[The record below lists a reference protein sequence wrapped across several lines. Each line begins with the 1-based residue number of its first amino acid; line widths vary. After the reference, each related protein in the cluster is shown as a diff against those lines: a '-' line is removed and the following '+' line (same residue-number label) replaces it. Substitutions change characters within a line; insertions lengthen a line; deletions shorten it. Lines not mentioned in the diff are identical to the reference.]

1 MKIESDPD
9 RDSNDND
16 RILLNRCLTGDPE
29 AWEEFCQC
37 YYSTI
42 ASIASWRRWR
52 FESQDLED
60 VTQDILTELIRSLK
74 TFEFKSD
81 FRTFVYKIAV
91 RTCIARLRKKTTLK
105 RSCHSITVPVDSI
118 ESGTEAAWG
127 HICIEIAKNQEELLL
142 EKETIHRVKKALLHL
157 EEYCKDLIKQRYFAE
172 IPFHEI
178 ARKTGVKTNTLVIQL
193 KRCLIRLLGILNE
206 ENVK

>member
-1 MKIESDPD
+1 MKIESDPS
-9 RDSNDND
+9 RDLNDD
-16 RILLNRCLTGDPE
+16 ERLLLNKCLTGDPE

-52 FESQDLED
+52 FEAQDLED

-91 RTCIARLRKKTTLK
+91 RTCIARLRKKSTLK
-105 RSCHSITVPVDSI
+105 RNCPTITVPVDPI
-118 ESGTEAAWG
+118 ESGTETAWG
-127 HICIEIAKNQEELLL
+127 HICIELAKNQEELLL
-142 EKETIHRVKKALLHL
+142 EKETIHRVKKALLQL
-157 EEYCKDLIKQRYFAE
+157 EEYCKELIRQRYFAE
-172 IPFHEI
+172 IPFREI

-206 ENVK
+206 ET